1 MADAWGWEA
10 LALALCGSWPPSR
23 GGGIMAR
30 PVKLID
36 IRQVEELAR
45 IGCTE
50 EVAPRSVRCRSP
62 NALVTQ

>member
-1 MADAWGWEA
+1 
-10 LALALCGSWPPSR
+10 
-23 GGGIMAR
+23 MAR